1 MRIRKFRAEGFR
13 NIESCEIDF
22 TEGTNLIVGNNAE
35 GKTNVIEGIYLF
47 SRGRSFRTPDDRD
60 LIGFGKEGFRIS
72 VEYEGKDGVST
83 LEYALFGRTRRRM
96 KNGYKLGSAAEMLGS
111 FRSVLFYPDDLRLVK
126 GNPEE
131 RRAFLNVA
139 LSQTSPLYVSDYSR
153 FKTALENRNAIL
165 KNASRGLYFDEGEL
179 LAWGDVM
186 AEYSAGIYI
195 ERKKYTDELSRYARE
210 HLLELSLG
218 EEELS
223 LVYKSDI
230 SSGTLSKDEAILEYK
245 EVYRRNIERERAAGT
260 SLFGPQRDD
269 IIINISGHEARSFAS
284 QGQQRSIVL
293 SMKLGEGDII
303 HSRFGEYPV
312 YLFDDVL
319 SELDDERRAYL
330 AGKTDN
336 LQTVITSC
344 EGVERHLKNINVIIA
359 EGGTYVPSHR

>member
-1 MRIRKFRAEGFR
+1 MRIRKFRAEDFR

-22 TEGTNLIVGNNAE
+22 SEGTNLIIGKNAE
-35 GKTNVIEGIYLF
+35 GKTNVIEGIYTF
-47 SRGRSFRTPDDRD
+47 SRGRSFRTSDDRD
-60 LIGFGKEGFRIS
+60 LIKFGKEGFRIS
-72 VEYEGKDGVST
+72 IEYEDADGIST

-96 KNGYKLGSAAEMLGS
+96 KNGYKLSSAAEMLGN

-131 RRAFLNVA
+131 RRSFLNVA
-139 LSQTSPLYVSDYSR
+139 LAQTSPVYVADYSE

-165 KNASRGLYFDEGEL
+165 KNASKGLYFDEGEL
-179 LAWGDVM
+179 IAWGDVM
-186 AEYSAGIYI
+186 AGYAANIYI
-195 ERKKYTDELSRYARE
+195 ERKKYTDELSRFAKE
-210 HLLELSLG
+210 HLLELSHG

-223 LVYKSDI
+223 LEYKSDI
-230 SSGTLSKDEAILEYK
+230 LSGTLSKEEATAEYK
-245 EVYRRNIERERAAGT
+245 EVFRRNLDRERAAGT

-269 IIINISGHEARSFAS
+269 VIIKVSGHEARSFAS

-319 SELDDERRAYL
+319 SELDDERRTYL
-330 AGKTDN
+330 AGKTDT

-344 EGVERHLKNINVIIA
+344 EGGERYLKNINVIIA
-359 EGGTYVPSHR
+359 EGGAYVPSHR

>member
-13 NIESCEIDF
+13 NIERCEIDF
-22 TEGTNLIVGNNAE
+22 SAGTNLIVGNNAE

-47 SRGRSFRTPDDRD
+47 SRGRSFRTSDDRD
-60 LIGFGKEGFRIS
+60 MIKFGHDGFRVSI
-72 VEYEGKDGVST
+72 EYETEGGVST

-96 KNGYKLGSAAEMLGS
+96 KNGYKLSGASEMLGN

-131 RRAFLNVA
+131 RRSFLNVA
-139 LSQTSPLYVSDYSR
+139 LSQTAPLYISDYSR
-153 FKTALENRNAIL
+153 FKTALENRNALL
-165 KNASRGLYFDEGEL
+165 KNASKGVYFDEGEL

-195 ERKKYTDELSRYARE
+195 ERKKYVEELSRYSKE
-210 HLLELSLG
+210 HLFELSHG
-218 EEELS
+218 AEELS

-230 SSGTLSKDEAILEYK
+230 ETDALSKEEAVLEYK
-245 EVYRRNIERERAAGT
+245 EVYRRNLDREKCAGT
-260 SLFGPQRDD
+260 SLYGPQRDD
-269 IIINISGHEARSFAS
+269 IVINLSGHDARSFAS

-319 SELDDERRAYL
+319 SELDDERRTYL
-330 AGKTDN
+330 AGKTDS

-344 EGVERHLKNINVIIA
+344 EGGERYLKNINVIIA